1 MNVVENLDKVTTH
14 LLTLLDGPLP
24 AEESRDA
31 FLEKIDKVL
40 QIRDSLL
47 QRLAPPFSETE
58 MTLGKKVALAS
69 QQITP
74 KLEDFHKQL
83 KQEWAQ
89 IQQSK
94 KTAKAYGQAYSSP
107 TADGMYY
114 DKRN

>member
-1 MNVVENLDKVTTH
+1 MNVIESLDKVTIH

-24 AEESRDA
+24 SEESRDA
-31 FLEKIDKVL
+31 FLEEIDKML

-47 QRLAPPFSETE
+47 QRLAPPFSEAE
-58 MTLGKKVALAS
+58 MALGQKVAVAS
-69 QQITP
+69 QQVTP
-74 KLEDFHKQL
+74 KLEMFHKQL

-94 KTAKAYGQAYSSP
+94 KTAKAYGQAYNSP

>member
-14 LLTLLDGPLP
+14 LLALLDGPLP

-31 FLEKIDKVL
+31 FLEEIDKAL

-47 QRLAPPFSETE
+47 QRIAPPFSEAE
-58 MTLGKKVALAS
+58 MSLGKKVALAS
-69 QQITP
+69 QQVTP
-74 KLEDFHKQL
+74 KLEGLHKQL
-83 KQEWAQ
+83 KQEWGQ

>member
-1 MNVVENLDKVTTH
+1 MNVIENLDKVTTH
-14 LLTLLDGPLP
+14 LLTLLEGPLP
-24 AEESRDA
+24 TEEERDS
-31 FLEKIDKVL
+31 FLEQIDKAL
-40 QIRDSLL
+40 EIRDSLL
-47 QRLAPPFSETE
+47 QRLSPPFSEEE
-58 MTLGKKVALAS
+58 MALGKKVATTS

-74 KLEDFHKQL
+74 KLETFHKQL

-94 KTAKAYGQAYSSP
+94 KTAKAYGQAYTSP

>member
-14 LLTLLDGPLP
+14 LLALLDRPFP
-24 AEESRDA
+24 SEDNRDS
-31 FLEKIDKVL
+31 FLEEIDKVL
-40 QIRDSLL
+40 QVRDSLL

-58 MTLGKKVALAS
+58 MALGKKVALAS
-69 QQITP
+69 QQVTP
-74 KLEDFHKQL
+74 KLESFHKQL

>member
-1 MNVVENLDKVTTH
+1 MNVVDNLDKVTTH
-14 LLTLLDGPLP
+14 LLTLLDGPFP
-24 AEESRDA
+24 AEKERDVL
-31 FLEKIDKVL
+31 LEEIDKAL

-47 QRLAPPFSETE
+47 QRLSPPFSEEE
-58 MTLGKKVALAS
+58 MELGKKVTVAS
-69 QQITP
+69 QQVTP
-74 KLEDFHKQL
+74 KLEAFHKQL

-94 KTAKAYGQAYSSP
+94 KTAKAYGQAYNSP